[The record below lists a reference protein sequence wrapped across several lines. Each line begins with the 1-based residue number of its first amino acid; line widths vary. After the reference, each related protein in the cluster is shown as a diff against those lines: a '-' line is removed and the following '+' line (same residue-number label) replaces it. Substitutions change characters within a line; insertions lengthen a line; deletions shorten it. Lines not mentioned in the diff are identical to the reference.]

1 MNKKKVIIIV
11 ISIVILLLAAGLI
24 FFLSKGK
31 KKGVSKET
39 ELFAETDYPCKYKQ
53 VKDGL
58 EITLDGSKTPELSWE
73 YEISNQ
79 YAVDVAI
86 KDKEKNGK
94 ATFKITGKGGGST
107 NVIFK
112 RVYQLAGKSYDAAKI
127 ELILFA
133 LQNDNGGYDITVSE
147 LAIQNSANMAEFA
160 TDTEYPFMI
169 KTDDNGMTTIVF
181 PNGSYDWM
189 YYDTSGKTGYSI
201 SHNISEGSETF
212 YINSLISYED
222 ESEATTEATTSVS
235 SSDESSSEDT
245 FEVPAEAQNLPENT
259 SVLVSKNLGL
269 TAYIKYEISSEGIV
283 TLTLT
288 DKPKDK

>member
-1 MNKKKVIIIV
+1 
-11 ISIVILLLAAGLI
+11 
-24 FFLSKGK
+24 
-31 KKGVSKET
+31 
-39 ELFAETDYPCKYKQ
+39 
-53 VKDGL
+53 
-58 EITLDGSKTPELSWE
+58 
-73 YEISNQ
+73 
-79 YAVDVAI
+79 
-86 KDKEKNGK
+86 
-94 ATFKITGKGGGST
+94 
-107 NVIFK
+107 
-112 RVYQLAGKSYDAAKI
+112 
-127 ELILFA
+127 
-133 LQNDNGGYDITVSE
+133 
-147 LAIQNSANMAEFA
+147 MAEFA

-169 KTDDNGMTTIVF
+169 KTDDNGMATIVF